1 MQNMSTGL
9 HAEQENRIS
18 GEHENRISGEHE
30 NRTACRTENMISGE
44 QDIRRTCEQ
53 EKMQNRTI
61 RRTGKGGRTV
71 KKDNKENKKGL
82 RQSCC

>member
-1 MQNMSTGL
+1 MHNRRTGYWENMRTGL
-9 HAEQENRIS
+9 HAEQENR
-18 GEHENRISGEHE
+18 
-30 NRTACRTENMISGE
+30 ISGE